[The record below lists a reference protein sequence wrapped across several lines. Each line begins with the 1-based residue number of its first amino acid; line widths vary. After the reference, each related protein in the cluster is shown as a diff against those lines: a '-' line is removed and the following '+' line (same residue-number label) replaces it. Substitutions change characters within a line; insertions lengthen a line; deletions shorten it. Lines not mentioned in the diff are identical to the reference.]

1 MERTL
6 RMNEVNKLWVL
17 SEVYYPEEA
26 ATAYI
31 ITEIVDAIA
40 DLRDVNVICGPIS
53 YEKKSN
59 KASSRIFKPNIN
71 IHRINTINLD
81 KNRIIF
87 RVIKMLL
94 LSLSMSF
101 ILLFRSRK
109 GDKVFVVTNPAFL
122 LLLISYI
129 VKLRGL
135 KLYILVHDVFPENVV
150 AAGMLKAKNRVLNI
164 LKNLF
169 DRAYSKADVL
179 IVLGRD
185 MEQVIKAKIQRYGR
199 NNKIEVIENWADV
212 KNIIPLGKSN
222 NAIIQMNELSNKI
235 VFQYAGNLGRV
246 QGLHNLLSI
255 IQELDNPLLYFLIIG
270 TGAIKNELEK
280 YVLDYNIKNIKFLP
294 SMPRGNQNDFLNAC
308 DVSIVCLTDNMFGL
322 GVPSKSYNIMA
333 AGKPILFIG
342 DKESEIAL
350 TIRENGNGWV
360 FENGQRDELIH
371 YFNTI
376 NIDFLIESK
385 TMGDRSRFIAET
397 KYSKNDILGKFQRLL
412 EIN

>member
-1 MERTL
+1 
-6 RMNEVNKLWVL
+6 MNEVNKFWVL

-31 ITEIVDAIA
+31 ITEIVDAMA
-40 DLRDVNVICGPIS
+40 DIGDVNVICGPIS

-59 KASSRIFKPNIN
+59 KASSKVFKPNIN
-71 IHRINTINLD
+71 IHRINALDLD
-81 KNRIIF
+81 KNRIFF
-87 RVIKMLL
+87 RIIKMLW

-101 ILLFRSRK
+101 QLLFKSKK
-109 GDKVFVVTNPAFL
+109 GDRVFVVTNPAFL
-122 LLLISYI
+122 LLLISYV

-135 KLYILVHDVFPENVV
+135 KFYILVHDVFPENVV
-150 AAGMLKAKNRVLNI
+150 AAGMLKSKNRVLII

-185 MEQVIKAKIQRYGR
+185 MEQVIKAKIQRYGK
-199 NNKIEVIENWADV
+199 NNRIKVIENWADV
-212 KNIIPLGKSN
+212 NNIIPIDKSN
-222 NAIIQMNELSNKI
+222 SRIIQTNELSDKI

-246 QGLHNLLSI
+246 QGLQNLLSI

-270 TGAIKNELEK
+270 EGAIKKELEK
-280 YVLDYNIKNIKFLP
+280 YVLDHNIKNIKFLP

-308 DVSIVCLTDNMFGL
+308 DVSIVSLTDNMLGL

-350 TIRENGNGWV
+350 TIMENGNGWV
-360 FENGQRDELIH
+360 FENGQRDELIQ
-371 YFNTI
+371 YFNSI
-376 NIDFLIESK
+376 SKDFLIESK
-385 TMGDRSRFIAET
+385 NMGDRSRFIAET
-397 KYSKNDILGKFQRLL
+397 KYSKNDILGKFQQLL
-412 EIN
+412 GIN